1 MINSAQ
7 AGGLAELDQVKK
19 DLRKELKQR
28 RKQLGAEARGQ
39 ASQEIAA
46 QILAQEAYQKAQLIF
61 SFYPMSTEV
70 QVSLLFDQA
79 LQEGKQ
85 LCFPATFGEG
95 RMEAYIPRNLKNM
108 DLDPYGF
115 PTPDPELDQ
124 KVEPQAIDLV
134 LVPLLG
140 FDRELYRIGYGGGFY
155 DRYIAR
161 IPRRAVL
168 LGVAFA
174 CQEVDRIPRN
184 EFDQKLDLLIT
195 EKEIILP

>member
-1 MINSAQ
+1 MMNSAQ
-7 AGGLAELDQVKK
+7 TFDPTELDQVKK
-19 DLRKELKQR
+19 NLRKELKQR
-28 RKQLGAEARGQ
+28 RKALGAEVRSQ
-39 ASQEIAA
+39 ASQEIAK
-46 QILAQEAYQKAQLIF
+46 QILAQEAYHKAQLIF

-79 LQEGKQ
+79 LQAGKQ
-85 LCFPATFGEG
+85 LCFPAIFDQG
-95 RMEAYIPRNLKNM
+95 RMESYIPR
-108 DLDPYGF
+108 DLEHMAMDPYGF
-115 PTPDPELDQ
+115 PTPDPDLDQ

-140 FDRELYRIGYGGGFY
+140 FDRDLYRIGYGGGFY

-161 IPRRAVL
+161 IPSRAVL

-174 CQEVDRIPRN
+174 CQEVDHIPRN
-184 EFDQKLDLLIT
+184 AFDQKLDLLIT